1 MLVYGDETP
10 ARELKARLAAERP
23 ATLIVVSSA
32 RVYGASPRHDL
43 CLDEGTPIE
52 LYEHPATRFVAGF
65 IGSPAMNFL
74 AARIAGDGRTIELP
88 GGDSLALAG
97 GGMPSEAGR
106 AVTLGI
112 RPEHLE
118 MAGQGNGI
126 AHLHIDVVE
135 QLGADTLVHGH
146 FGSDRTDLTV
156 RLLGIQSFRSSE
168 TLPFAVA
175 PEHLHLFD
183 AETGKRI
190 EG

>member
-1 MLVYGDETP
+1 
-10 ARELKARLAAERP
+10 
-23 ATLIVVSSA
+23 
-32 RVYGASPRHDL
+32 
-43 CLDEGTPIE
+43 
-52 LYEHPATRFVAGF
+52 
-65 IGSPAMNFL
+65 
-74 AARIAGDGRTIELP
+74 
-88 GGDSLALAG
+88 
-97 GGMPSEAGR
+97 
-106 AVTLGI
+106 
-112 RPEHLE
+112 